1 MYISKNNPTSPSF
14 NKSTCQSY
22 FSQVSSEAGC
32 KYVRVPAWVEKVCP
46 PPPMDD
52 SLVAFDLS
60 AITPSCIKATLKNFS
75 SSSAPGCDEITY
87 HHLKKLH
94 SIHHFL
100 AALFSKILLLSHQ
113 PPPNWCMAKTILI
126 HKKGDPS
133 QPSNFRPITLSSCIS
148 KLFHK
153 IIARRLEAYLVNND
167 IIDTS
172 VQKGFLTGINGI
184 LEHILSINAMIQSAK
199 ERLQSLMI
207 SFLDLCNAF
216 AVISHKLL
224 MDMLILVQV
233 PIEVRSYIRN
243 LYSGLSTF
251 TYTKEWSTPRMK
263 VGREK
268 FSMVTPYPLFYSSL
282 LSTPLSNP

>member
-1 MYISKNNPTSPSF
+1 M
-14 NKSTCQSY
+14 
-22 FSQVSSEAGC
+22 
-32 KYVRVPAWVEKVCP
+32 EKVCP
-46 PPPMDD
+46 PPPVDD

-60 AITPSCIKATLKNFS
+60 AITPSCIKATLKKCS
-75 SSSAPGCDEITY
+75 SSSAPSCDEITY

-94 SIHHFL
+94 STHHFL
-100 AALFSKILLLSHQ
+100 ATLFSKILLLSHQ
-113 PPPNWCMAKTILI
+113 PPPNWCMAKTVLI
-126 HKKGDPS
+126 HKKGDSS
-133 QPSNFRPITLSSCIS
+133 QPSNFRPIALSSCIS

-153 IIARRLEAYLVNND
+153 IIARRLEAYLVNDD

-184 LEHILSINAMIQSAK
+184 MEHILSVNAMIRSAK

-207 SFLDLCNAF
+207 SFLDLRNAF
-216 AVISHKLL
+216 AAISHKLL

-251 TYTKEWSTPRMK
+251 IYTKEWSTPRMK
-263 VGREK
+263 VGRGI
-268 FSMVTPYPLFYSSL
+268 FQGDTLSPILFL
-282 LSTPLSNP
+282 LAFNPIIQSVA

>member
-1 MYISKNNPTSPSF
+1 MSL
-14 NKSTCQSY
+14 
-22 FSQVSSEAGC
+22 
-32 KYVRVPAWVEKVCP
+32 PAWVEKVCP

-60 AITPSCIKATLKNFS
+60 AITPSCIKAALKKCS

-87 HHLKKLH
+87 HHLKKLPTP
-94 SIHHFL
+94 HHFL
-100 AALFSKILLLSHQ
+100 ATLFSKILLLSHQ

-126 HKKGDPS
+126 HKKGNPR
-133 QPSNFRPITLSSCIS
+133 QPSNFCPIALSSGIS

-153 IIARRLEAYLVNND
+153 IITRRLEAYFVNND

-172 VQKGFLTGINGI
+172 VQKSFLTGMNGI
-184 LEHILSINAMIQSAK
+184 MEHILSVNAMIQSAK

-216 AVISHKLL
+216 AAISHKLL

-233 PIEVRSYIRN
+233 TIEMRSYIRY

-251 TYTKEWSTPRMK
+251 IYTKEWSTPRMK
-263 VGREK
+263 VQGDTLSPILFLLAFNPIIQSIK
-268 FSMVTPYPLFYSSL
+268 SLPYEGFCLELEVPASIGL
-282 LSTPLSNP
+282 PPVGA